1 MLREMLSEWKGTINL
16 LIRQINNPPNMNPEI
31 KLASLTNINVNQL
44 TAAKS
49 KFKDCSDSFVQ
60 K

>member
-16 LIRQINNPPNMNPEI
+16 LIRQINNPPNMSPEI